1 MIAITDLVRTYR
13 MGEFEVKAL
22 DGVSLAIAAGE
33 FVAIMGPSG
42 SGKSTLMNLLGCLDR
57 PTSGRYLLDGT
68 DVAQLAPER
77 LAEIRNAKI
86 GFVFQSFNLLP
97 RTSAAENVEL
107 PLLYGAR
114 GLSGRERQQMALA
127 ALTQVGLAARADH
140 TPSQLSGGQQ
150 QRVAI
155 ARALITDPP
164 VLLADEPTGNL
175 DSATSEE
182 ILGLFQGLNDAGR
195 TILLITHEPDVAEH
209 ARRIVALK
217 DGHVVRDEPVGARRI
232 VVRRPAAGASGNGQP
247 GGGAAGPDASG
258 RAS

>member
-1 MIAITDLVRTYR
+1 VIEIADLVRTYR

-22 DGVSLAIAAGE
+22 DGVSLSIAAGE

-57 PTSGRYLLDGT
+57 PTSGKYLLDGT
-68 DVAQLAPER
+68 DVARMAPER

-114 GLSGRERQQMALA
+114 GLSGRERQELAMKALGK
-127 ALTQVGLAARADH
+127 VGLAGRADH

-182 ILGLFQGLNDAGR
+182 ILGLFQSLNDAGR

-209 ARRIVALK
+209 ARRVVALR
-217 DGHVVRDEPVGARRI
+217 DGRIIRDEAVPNRRI
-232 VVRRPAAGASGNGQP
+232 AARAAAAGNGQP
-247 GGGAAGPDASG
+247 GAGKAAP
-258 RAS
+258 

>member
-1 MIAITDLVRTYR
+1 VIAITDLVRTYR

-22 DGVSLAIAAGE
+22 DGVSLSIAAGE

-68 DVAQLAPER
+68 DVAQLPPER

-97 RTSAAENVEL
+97 RTSAVENVEL

-114 GLSGRERQQMALA
+114 GLSGTERQEMAMR
-127 ALTQVGLAARADH
+127 ALSKVGLAGRADH

-209 ARRIVALK
+209 ARRIVALR
-217 DGHVVRDEPVGARRI
+217 DGRILRDEPVRDRRLVARQAA
-232 VVRRPAAGASGNGQP
+232 VGKGNPGKAAGTAAS
-247 GGGAAGPDASG
+247 
-258 RAS
+258 